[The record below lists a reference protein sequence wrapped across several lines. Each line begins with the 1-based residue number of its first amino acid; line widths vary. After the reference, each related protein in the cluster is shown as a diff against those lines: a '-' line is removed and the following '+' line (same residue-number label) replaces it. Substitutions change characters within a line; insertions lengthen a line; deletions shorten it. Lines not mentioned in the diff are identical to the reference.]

1 MRRNLALMGTTA
13 CLLLAGH
20 LAHAQGRIDC
30 SAVVVPAQGSGGLA
44 AISPEFGAALTPPL
58 APNGPLAL
66 PLGPAP
72 SLDQALLSATCGT
85 VLSALPHGAGQ
96 PSLAPVVAGPAVPA
110 TAANIVP
117 AVPGAIIVPEP
128 GASNAVIDPATYK
141 PRTEFDNT
149 PWRFSMSQN
158 GQRMT
163 ADDFAAWMEARG
175 IRISKGVPSTAAPA
189 AAQLDPAS
197 VPVAPATV
205 PAPVPAP
212 APAPAPAEE
221 ETPTPS
227 PAEVPP
233 PPTP

>member
-1 MRRNLALMGTTA
+1 MRRKLVLMGTTA

-20 LAHAQGRIDC
+20 LAHAQGGIDC

-44 AISPEFGAALTPPL
+44 SISPEFGAALTPPL
-58 APNGPLAL
+58 VPNGPLAL

-117 AVPGAIIVPEP
+117 AVPGATIVPEP

-149 PWRFSMSQN
+149 PWRFSMHQD

-163 ADDFAAWMEARG
+163 VDDFDAWMAARG
-175 IRISKGVPSTAAPA
+175 IRISKGVPRTAESPA
-189 AAQLDPAS
+189 AQD
-197 VPVAPATV
+197 VPGSLP
-205 PAPVPAP
+205 PAPTPADDEMP
-212 APAPAPAEE
+212 PPAPAEI
-221 ETPTPS
+221 
-227 PAEVPP
+227 PP

>member
-1 MRRNLALMGTTA
+1 MRRNLALIGTTA
-13 CLLLAGH
+13 CLLLASH
-20 LAHAQGRIDC
+20 LAHAQGGIDC
-30 SAVVVPAQGSGGLA
+30 SAVVVPVQGSGSLA
-44 AISPEFGAALTPPL
+44 AISPEFGAAVMPPL
-58 APNGPLAL
+58 ALNGPLAL

-85 VLSALPHGAGQ
+85 VLSALPQGVGQ
-96 PSLAPVVAGPAVPA
+96 TSLGPVVAGPVVPA

-117 AVPGAIIVPEP
+117 ALPGVSIVPEP

-175 IRISKGVPSTAAPA
+175 IRISTGVPRTAESPA
-189 AAQLDPAS
+189 TQDEPAS
-197 VPVAPATV
+197 RPLV
-205 PAPVPAP
+205 
-212 APAPAPAEE
+212 
-221 ETPTPS
+221 PTP
-227 PAEVPP
+227 ADEVPP
-233 PPTP
+233 PPAPAELITPPPPPTP

>member
-1 MRRNLALMGTTA
+1 MRRNLALMGSTA
-13 CLLLAGH
+13 CLLMASH
-20 LAHAQGRIDC
+20 LAHAQGGIDC
-30 SAVVVPAQGSGGLA
+30 SAVVVPAHGSGGLA
-44 AISPEFGAALTPPL
+44 AISPEFGAALMPPL
-58 APNGPLAL
+58 ALNGPLAL

-96 PSLAPVVAGPAVPA
+96 PSPAPVIAGPVVPA
-110 TAANIVP
+110 MAANIAP
-117 AVPGAIIVPEP
+117 AVPGATIVPQP

-175 IRISKGVPSTAAPA
+175 IRISKGVPRTAESPAAQDAPA
-189 AAQLDPAS
+189 SLP
-197 VPVAPATV
+197 
-205 PAPVPAP
+205 PAPTQADDEILPP
-212 APAPAPAEE
+212 PAPAEI
-221 ETPTPS
+221 
-227 PAEVPP
+227 PP

>member
-1 MRRNLALMGTTA
+1 MGRKLPRLGTAA
-13 CLLLAGH
+13 CLLLASH
-20 LAHAQGRIDC
+20 LAHAQGGVDC
-30 SAVVVPAQGSGGLA
+30 SAVVVPAHGAGSLA
-44 AISPEFGAALTPPL
+44 AISPEFGAALTPSL
-58 APNGPLAL
+58 ALNGPLAL

-85 VLSALPHGAGQ
+85 VLSALPLGAGQ
-96 PSLAPVVAGPAVPA
+96 PTPAPVVAGVIVPA
-110 TAANIVP
+110 AAANIAP
-117 AVPGAIIVPEP
+117 AVPGATIVPEP
-128 GASNAVIDPATYK
+128 GAGNAVIDPATYK

-175 IRISKGVPSTAAPA
+175 IRISKGVPRTAEPA
-189 AAQLDPAS
+189 AAQLDPAG
-197 VPVAPATV
+197 VPAVPATV

-212 APAPAPAEE
+212 APVPEEEDTPAP
-221 ETPTPS
+221 S
-227 PAEVPP
+227 PDEVPP